1 VEIFDGLL
9 DMHEVIVNVSF
20 LYESILV
27 QDTSFPSSGA
37 KRLAIILEINL
48 AKEWMRL
55 IGLKSE
61 ILSALG
67 FFTIKTTRAWFKN

>member
-1 VEIFDGLL
+1 MKAFR
-9 DMHEVIVNVSF
+9 
-20 LYESILV
+20 V
-27 QDTSFPSSGA
+27 QDTNFPSSGA

-67 FFTIKTTRAWFKN
+67 FFAIKTTRAWFKN